1 MRRFSTLL
9 SALLIAA
16 AIHEARWAAASCRRA
31 KSDPVRPHS
40 VSITEFGAVGDGVT
54 LNTKAF
60 QNAIFYLHS
69 FADKGGAQLFV
80 PAGKWLTGSFSLIS
94 HLTLSLDKDAVILG
108 SKDPSDWP
116 IVDPLPSYGQGKD
129 LPRGRHQSLIFG
141 SHLTDVVITGGNGT
155 VDGQGGVWWE
165 WARNHILNFT
175 RPHLV
180 ELMHSTAVV
189 ISDLTFKNS
198 PFWAI
203 HPVYCSQVL
212 IQNITILAAPDSPN
226 TDGIDPDS
234 SCNVCI
240 KDCYISTG
248 DDLIVV
254 KSGWDDHGG
263 AATARPSFNIT
274 ITQITGSG
282 GGGITLGSETSS
294 GGISDIRAD
303 GLRLS
308 NSKSGIAIRAA
319 ATGGG
324 YIRNILI
331 SGVTMT
337 NVETAFSI
345 TIRDVVG
352 ENIKQAG
359 IVEGIEGGSLRDIC
373 FSNIALNN
381 VRSEP
386 PWRCSYSEGY
396 SDRVSPEPCPPL
408 RNPIPINS
416 SVCYWLD
423 RWRRAQ
429 PLNGSRLISALV
441 EFAPFAG

>member
-108 SKDPSDWP
+108 STDPSDWP

-180 ELMHSTAVV
+180 EFDFQEL
-189 ISDLTFKNS
+189 

-203 HPVYCSQVL
+203 HPVYCSPHPEHHDPRG
-212 IQNITILAAPDSPN
+212 PDSPN

-254 KSGWDDHGG
+254 KSG
-263 AATARPSFNIT
+263 FNIT

-308 NSKSGIAIRAA
+308 NSKSASPSGPPPLEADTSTAFVI
-319 ATGGG
+319 TGGG
-324 YIRNILI
+324 GGGGLAALPL
-331 SGVTMT
+331 VK
-337 NVETAFSI
+337 SI

-359 IVEGIEGGSLRDIC
+359 IVEGI
-373 FSNIALNN
+373 
-381 VRSEP
+381 EP

-429 PLNGSRLISALV
+429 PLNGSHLISALV